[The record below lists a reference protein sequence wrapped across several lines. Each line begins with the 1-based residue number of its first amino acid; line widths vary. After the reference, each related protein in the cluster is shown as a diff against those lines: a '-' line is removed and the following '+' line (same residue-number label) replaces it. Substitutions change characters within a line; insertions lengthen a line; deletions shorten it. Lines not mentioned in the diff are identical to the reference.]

1 MMAKK
6 AIRNV
11 ILYPVAIITLYPVLV
26 FRHSIYL
33 LVLYL
38 FIWANIVLAVAVFL
52 DEWLDLPRKQDKP
65 RKEAGRGIF
74 ARRHRK
80 K

>member
-11 ILYPVAIITLYPVLV
+11 ILYPVAIVSLYPVLV
-26 FRHSIYL
+26 FRHNIYL

-38 FIWANIVLAVAVFL
+38 FIWANIVLSVAIFL
-52 DEWLDLPRKQDKP
+52 DEWLDLPRKEEKP
-65 RKEAGRGIF
+65 QRRGIF
-74 ARRHRK
+74 ARRDRK